1 MQNGQRVGA
10 VINIAS
16 IRRSCHL
23 TPKFGKPLRKGDK
36 RAHVPWSSDTVMDQC
51 PRFFFNSQ
59 LSIDMFQFC
68 DGDYEL
74 VEESDS

>member
-1 MQNGQRVGA
+1 MGA

-16 IRRSCHL
+16 IRRSCYL
-23 TPKFGKPLRKGDK
+23 TPKFNKSTRKGD
-36 RAHVPWSSDTVMDQC
+36 RRVHMPWSSDTVMDQC

-68 DGDYEL
+68 DGDYEH
-74 VEESDS
+74 VEEDT